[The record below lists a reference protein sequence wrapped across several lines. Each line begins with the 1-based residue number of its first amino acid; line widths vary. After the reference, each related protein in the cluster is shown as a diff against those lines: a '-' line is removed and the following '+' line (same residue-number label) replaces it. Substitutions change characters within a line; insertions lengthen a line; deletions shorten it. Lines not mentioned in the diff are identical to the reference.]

1 MTRHQKTD
9 EQIEALMPKAKPG
22 RKPLQAAA
30 VEVLDSKLDQSK
42 ISSAMVALRADGV
55 AERQTRD
62 TDMFQLGINVG
73 AIQMARTNRYFLRAA
88 EIRLFEEIK
97 ESKKYKDLAVKG
109 PDGNLA
115 TAENLQDFCKLVFGT
130 SYSVLAEESQNLQA
144 LGEEAYEASN
154 QLGLNRKQLR
164 LIRSLPDAQRTA
176 VAEAI
181 SAESKSEVV
190 AIIEDLAAQL
200 AQAHEDL
207 ATAGDQAAE
216 DKDLMAGKDQRINQL
231 EKKLKRIDNAP
242 PEEQLA
248 LVLSETTERA
258 HTALAYVRGDLGL
271 AFSKLA
277 GFERAGANSHRHL
290 MAGWLGDLERE
301 IAILQADFFLPQ
313 TPVTPGTSV

>member
-1 MTRHQKTD
+1 MT
-9 EQIEALMPKAKPG
+9 KPG
-22 RKPLQAAA
+22 PKPVKAIA
-30 VEVLDSKLDQSK
+30 VEVIDPKLDQNK
-42 ISSAMVALRADGV
+42 IGTAMVAMRADGV

-115 TAENLQDFCKLVFGT
+115 RRTNLQDFCKLVFGT

-181 SAESKSEVV
+181 QAESKSEVV

-200 AQAHEDL
+200 AQANEDL
-207 ATAGDQAAE
+207 AAAGDQAAE
-216 DKDLMAGKDQRINQL
+216 DKDLMANKDERINQL
-231 EKKLKRIDNAP
+231 QKKLKRIDNAP

-258 HTALAYVRGDLGL
+258 HTALSYVRGDLGL

-290 MAGWLGDLERE
+290 MAGWLGDMERE
-301 IAILQADFFLPQ
+301 IAILRADYFLPQ
-313 TPVTPGTSV
+313 TPVTPGTGV